1 MNNPPAGWYKDTDNP
16 SQQRWWDGKTWTQHT
31 QGMTGDLSNTVDTA
45 AGRSGMVGPSNPAA
59 ATGFGLGIAAFFLFN
74 IPIFGLLLSVA
85 AAVVSGI
92 GLSKQ
97 SSAMAKKFRV
107 FGIVGLILGIVY
119 TLMALLTLSGAR

>member
-16 SQQRWWDGKTWTQHT
+16 SQQRWWDGETWTQHT
-31 QGMTGDLSNTVDTA
+31 QATTGGLTHTIDPA
-45 AGRSGMVGPSNPAA
+45 AATSGTVGPSNPAA

-74 IPIFGLLLSVA
+74 IPIFGLLLSLA
-85 AAVVSGI
+85 AAVVSYI

-119 TLMALLTLSGAR
+119 TLMALLALNGAR